1 VTGVDSGRNNGNLM
15 GRRSGKTSNA
25 AHARACKPK
34 DVKAVNPRRE
44 RSFHDELIVLA
55 NIPSVNLPSLNLV
68 SPNLVSLNMVSLN
81 MVSSFMQWVADKDT
95 MSITVGCAENK

>member
-34 DVKAVNPRRE
+34 DVKAVTPRRE

-55 NIPSVNLPSLNLV
+55 NILSVNLVSVNLLPLSM
-68 SPNLVSLNMVSLN
+68 SPP
-81 MVSSFMQWVADKDT
+81 
-95 MSITVGCAENK
+95 CAVVC